1 MNNDNYYNLAIIT
14 ENCYQA
20 RNCSV
25 NRSVD
30 ALAVKRTSKF
40 LTGKCLITKVN
51 AECFKKSKMIFQ
63 L

>member
-40 LTGKCLITKVN
+40 LTGKCLITKLN
-51 AECFKKSKMIFQ
+51 PECFKSRK
-63 L
+63 